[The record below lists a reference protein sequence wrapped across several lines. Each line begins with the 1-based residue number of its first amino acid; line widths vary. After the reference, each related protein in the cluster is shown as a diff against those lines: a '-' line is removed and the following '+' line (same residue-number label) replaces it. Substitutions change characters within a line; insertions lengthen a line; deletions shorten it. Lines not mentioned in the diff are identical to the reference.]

1 MELDEIKV
9 AAVGDKEK
17 GEGEGSLS
25 SLSVIERELRASRRP
40 PEGEGEVS
48 AWSESSDGG
57 GGGLTALPRA
67 LGGNGRGTGEDAGGW
82 KGFRGKREI
91 QSYQK
96 AGKGKEGGGKGRG
109 NWRGLVRKFMG

>member
-1 MELDEIKV
+1 MQLDESKI

-17 GEGEGSLS
+17 GEGSLS

-67 LGGNGRGTGEDAGGW
+67 FGGSGRGKDEDAGGW
-82 KGFRGKREI
+82 KVFRGKREI

-96 AGKGKEGGGKGRG
+96 AGKGKEGGGKGGGTWGRF
-109 NWRGLVRKFMG
+109 VRKFMG